1 MLYHTFRVVIM
12 DGVQGPTYIV
22 ILKDDLSFRAK
33 PLLGAL
39 VTIRGCTPALT
50 FREFTGAASKVGKS
64 FFVKRINM
72 DNGVNQQEWEDTLW
86 AEMKRHME
94 RFEERRSRH
103 GAQEPYLPYIPPVKV
118 YSAHELV
125 CLCAE
130 QGFLPDNILEA

>member
-1 MLYHTFRVVIM
+1 M
-12 DGVQGPTYIV
+12 
-22 ILKDDLSFRAK
+22 KDDFSFHAK

-50 FREFTGAASKVGKS
+50 FREFKGAASKVGKS
-64 FFVKRINM
+64 FFVKRFNM

-86 AEMKRHME
+86 TEMKRHME